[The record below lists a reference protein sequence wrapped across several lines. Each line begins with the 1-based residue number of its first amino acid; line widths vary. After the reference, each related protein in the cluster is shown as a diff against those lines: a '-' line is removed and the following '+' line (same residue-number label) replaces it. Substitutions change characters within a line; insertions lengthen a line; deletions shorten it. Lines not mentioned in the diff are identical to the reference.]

1 MEMESLD
8 GKNLFFCGLAER
20 PKEAPA
26 STVEKKVYDGELVM
40 YSRIKLLKG
49 LRVIWKEFFLRKE
62 WQVIKINLLNIP

>member
-8 GKNLFFCGLAER
+8 GKNLFFRGLAER

-49 LRVIWKEFFLRKE
+49 LRVIWKEFFWER
-62 WQVIKINLLNIP
+62 NGR